1 MSVGLAAA
9 TARQQHQRTP
19 VTAVT
24 AVTAVTVMVTVV
36 VMDMVTVTV
45 MAAAVA
51 VAVSRIQHPPGSYHR
66 CITRQTSADSA
77 HHRIIRRAR
86 ATATAQVALCR
97 VPRVIHVTN
106 SSTLMS
112 CNHRILSSLCW
123 PRNPYLTMIIS
134 VSRRI
139 NGTSQRRQ
147 TLPQAQQQQRR
158 EVYDTVDSVAVAT
171 HRQLCPIWRPRRRLP
186 LLATAVV

>member
-19 VTAVT
+19 VT

-51 VAVSRIQHPPGSYHR
+51 VAVSRIQHPPGNYHR

-97 VPRVIHVTN
+97 VPRVIHVT
-106 SSTLMS
+106 SSSILMS

-123 PRNPYLTMIIS
+123 PRNPCLTMIIS

-147 TLPQAQQQQRR
+147 TLPQAQQQRQRR

-171 HRQLCPIWRPRRRLP
+171 HRQLCPIWRPPRRLP
-186 LLATAVV
+186 LLAIAVV